1 MLFIPAFIPPV
12 MCLLVAMLL
21 FRHRLVIWEL
31 VGQVAAPTVISLIAY
46 FCMMSNLTND
56 TEYRGYYITAV
67 KHEEDWNEYI
77 HKTCSREHCSG
88 SGKNRSCTT
97 EYYDCSYVQYHP
109 PEWYAIMNDHSRVN
123 IDQSYY
129 ARLTNTFKGVRKV
142 GHHSG
147 YTNDGDIF
155 QCDWDK
161 KWEHLQPYVDAHT
174 YKNKVQA
181 SNSVFKFEEVTEE
194 DAKLEG
200 LYNYPKTTGFNV
212 SSVMGGSS
220 PELDK
225 INATYGK
232 RHQIRVWLLIYEGKG
247 MDTFERQRS
256 YWQGSNKNELVLGVG
271 TKGGVVTWANK
282 FSWSEADEFTIDCRA
297 ELEKLIGK
305 KFSDVGICKHLKA
318 EIPKG
323 WERKEFADF
332 EYLKVE
338 IPPSYMV
345 IIFFI
350 SLVPS
355 VGLCIFFV
363 MNDENAGRD
372 ENQKLAI
379 VTWSQEKWRL
389 FHKKLKIGLQSFR

>member
-142 GHHSG
+142 GNHSG

-247 MDTFERQRS
+247 KQQERV
-256 YWQGSNKNELVLGVG
+256 GSW
-271 TKGGVVTWANK
+271 GGYK
-282 FSWSEADEFTIDCRA
+282 RGSGDMGE
-297 ELEKLIGK
+297 
-305 KFSDVGICKHLKA
+305 
-318 EIPKG
+318 
-323 WERKEFADF
+323 
-332 EYLKVE
+332 
-338 IPPSYMV
+338 
-345 IIFFI
+345 
-350 SLVPS
+350 
-355 VGLCIFFV
+355 
-363 MNDENAGRD
+363 
-372 ENQKLAI
+372 
-379 VTWSQEKWRL
+379 
-389 FHKKLKIGLQSFR
+389 